1 MLATAFARK
10 SETVFVDLL
19 TYGDLEM
26 LKVGSTM
33 LLYNAFTSC
42 CVLHR
47 VVRLGARQSLQTQRQ
62 LYNCAKSTKYKRFP
76 FLYFTGAVLILNVL
90 VLNNISSGT

>member
-26 LKVGSTM
+26 LKVGGTM
-33 LLYNAFTSC
+33 VLYNHITSC

-62 LYNCAKSTKYKRFP
+62 LYNCAKSTKYKRFR
-76 FLYFTGAVLILNVL
+76 FCTSLGLVLIPNVL